1 MTFWFK
7 CVFEIILAENNNC
20 VDSSYQCV
28 GISNLQSVVGCNHWG
43 LIIDR
48 CDVDVNGT
56 RQAVFPGFCLVCH
69 NGEVVSQGVTAVVDV
84 GNVLPFHLKTD
95 VVWKMEQT
103 NPMKW

>member
-1 MTFWFK
+1 M
-7 CVFEIILAENNNC
+7 V
-20 VDSSYQCV
+20 S
-28 GISNLQSVVGCNHWG
+28 CNHWG

-48 CDVDVNGT
+48 CDVDVNGA

-103 NPMKW
+103 NPMK